1 MEGNQHS
8 MKAAILRDKKTI
20 ILEDIPDPGSPSSF
34 EVRVKILSVGIC
46 GSDVHYY
53 SHGRIGP
60 YIVESPLILGHEA
73 CGYVEEIGDEVTSLS
88 IGDFVALEP
97 GIPCHNCKECLTGK
111 YNLCK
116 DVKFWAT
123 PPINGALVEYVL
135 HPESFTYKLPDILDK
150 NVGPLIEPLS
160 VSVHALKKT
169 GISPGDTVF
178 VNGSGTV
185 GNLTSIVAK
194 YSGASVVVAS
204 DTNINRL
211 ELAKKIGV
219 DNTIKIDNN
228 EILSELYKIES
239 LPEPNLIYECSGN
252 SEVLNELI
260 KIAAPGSRLAL
271 IGMGNEDYKLNAVE
285 AMAKE
290 LEIYTIFRYSNSY
303 KIAVEI
309 AKSKKIQLQDL
320 ITDTFSID
328 EVSRAFEYA
337 LNPEPRTCKIL
348 IEL

>member
-1 MEGNQHS
+1 M
-8 MKAAILRDKKTI
+8 
-20 ILEDIPDPGSPSSF
+20 
-34 EVRVKILSVGIC
+34 
-46 GSDVHYY
+46 
-53 SHGRIGP
+53 
-60 YIVESPLILGHEA
+60 
-73 CGYVEEIGDEVTSLS
+73 
-88 IGDFVALEP
+88 
-97 GIPCHNCKECLTGK
+97 
-111 YNLCK
+111 
-116 DVKFWAT
+116 
-123 PPINGALVEYVL
+123 

-185 GNLTSIVAK
+185 GNLKSIVAK

-204 DTNINRL
+204 DTNVNRL

-260 KIAAPGSRLAL
+260 KIAAPGARLAL